1 MVVMIQ
7 AIVAA
12 SVFTFAVCALGQS
25 VANASRE
32 VHQYLTRNEFTAEE
46 LARFDAGESVAR
58 AMTAGSEEVVAIA
71 AVKIHV
77 PRDRVLDYYGQM
89 ISYVDGTTTLAFG
102 RFSAPPTLDDV
113 KDLSF
118 DADEVDNLRSC
129 KPGKCDIRLG
139 GAALETLRTTV
150 DWNAPDVV
158 DRVNAFARK
167 AATEYVA
174 AYQSRGDAALVTY
187 NDRAKPVSL
196 QQQWRGIVG
205 NAVYFQEFV
214 PELKAYLEQYPAGS
228 LAGAR
233 DVLYW
238 AKENYGL
245 KPVISIVH
253 GVIYQPP
260 SRADRA
266 FVVQKQIYASHYY
279 DGSLAVATVLSA
291 TENGRPVTYLVYA
304 NRSRGDLLRGG
315 FGGVKRNVL
324 QSQARKAAQ
333 ETLATIKS
341 QLEAVAQ

>member
-1 MVVMIQ
+1 MIQ
-7 AIVAA
+7 GIASAVVVALWWLA
-12 SVFTFAVCALGQS
+12 TQTG
-25 VANASRE
+25 ANATQE
-32 VHQYLTRNEFTAEE
+32 VHQYLTGNGFTAEE
-46 LARFDAGESVAR
+46 VARFDEGESVAR
-58 AMTAGSEEVVAIA
+58 AMTAASEEVIAIA
-71 AVKIHV
+71 AVKIHA

-102 RFSAPPTLDDV
+102 RFSTPPGPADV

-118 DADEVDNLRSC
+118 DADEISDLRSC

-205 NAVYFQEFV
+205 NAVYFQEYV
-214 PELKAYLEQYPAGS
+214 PELKAYLEQYPGGS
-228 LAGAR
+228 LTGAR

-245 KPVISIVH
+245 KPVLSIVH
-253 GVIYQPP
+253 GVIYQPR